1 MNWKQY
7 SKLTNTH
14 AFLSPSRHY
23 WLNYT
28 DEKLLE
34 SYKNHQRIALGT
46 RLHALASEL
55 IQLARLQPQTADS
68 FNAFVNDGIGYGMSS
83 EVILYYS
90 PRCYGTADAIKYEDD
105 VLRIHDLKTGKTPGS
120 MKQLLIY
127 AALFCLDYQVDAL
140 DLKGIFLRIYQN
152 EEVIEMEP
160 RPQEIFEVSRRI
172 IYLDKV
178 LKEAEDLVVL

>member
-1 MNWKQY
+1 MNWKSY
-7 SKLTNTH
+7 SGLTNTH
-14 AFLSPSRHY
+14 AFLSPSKYY

-34 SYKNHQRIALGT
+34 SYKNNKRIVLGT

-55 IQLARLQPQTADS
+55 IKLARIQPQTADS
-68 FNAFVNDGIGYGMSS
+68 FNAFVNDAIGYGMSS

-90 PRCYGTADAIKYEDD
+90 PRCYGTADAIKYDNN
-105 VLRIHDLKTGKTPGS
+105 VLRIHDLKTGRKPGD

-127 AALFCLDYQVDAL
+127 AALFCLDYEVDPL
-140 DLKGIFLRIYQN
+140 DISETHLRIYQN
-152 EEVIEMEP
+152 EEMIEMNP

-178 LKEAEDLVVL
+178 LKEAEDLIVL